1 MKLQKLLMTSIPS
14 PGQILATKPRMKV
27 LLLLLYVKF
36 YWKTDRNE
44 KVLVKKYLRKI
55 KHL

>member
-1 MKLQKLLMTSIPS
+1 MTLQKLLMTSIPS
-14 PGQILATKPRMKV
+14 PGQMLATKPTMKV
-27 LLLLLYVKF
+27 LLLLYVKF
-36 YWKTDRNE
+36 CWKTDRNE